1 MKKSLKPVITQD
13 EAQKNTF
20 LVVVSILPVYT
31 LSINPRSKTTS
42 KRKKLKINWLNI
54 YYSVFIPV
62 FLLILFILSETEL
75 LVFKATSLLLIFL
88 IFISPLLPKIKK
100 LKLPLGI
107 ELETTLTA
115 KEKQ

>member
-1 MKKSLKPVITQD
+1 MKKNLKPVVIQD
-13 EAQKNTF
+13 KAEKNAF
-20 LVVVSILPVYT
+20 LVAVSILPVYT
-31 LSINPRSKTTS
+31 LSVSKKNITNS
-42 KRKKLKINWLNI
+42 KRKKIKINWLNI
-54 YYSVFIPV
+54 YYSVFMPV
-62 FLLILFILSETEL
+62 FLFVLFILSETEL

-107 ELETTLTA
+107 ELETTLAA